1 MSAQPQNYYPPP
13 PGAAPSQQTPD
24 KQRIYS
30 PPPTTSPPAQHYAP
44 PPTSSPPTSQYAPPP
59 ASSTPSHQQYAP
71 PPTSSPPIQQ
81 YPAPPSATPSGQA
94 QFYPPPPSST
104 GPAKQYAPPPQQTPS
119 PHYAPPPS
127 SPPSHEQ
134 QQQQQQQQPPPQY
147 ANLAMRAGTG
157 QAHHSPHNSQQYA
170 EPPPAF
176 SSPSA
181 SYPPEKADAHQLRQ
195 PQPQQPQLAAPPTY
209 PNPDAGYPAEKTA
222 AVAQQQQQ
230 HYQQAG
236 NRPVSQLSS
245 QTAASAQAAASAGPS
260 SAFVGAVATS
270 DDVGTFNGGSYR
282 ISHRD
287 CNTIL
292 TIQLAMGCPLGAKP
306 GAMIAMSPTM
316 TLRGEFK
323 FSVKKMIAGAELGQ
337 SHYIGPGELLL
348 APPML
353 GDITTI
359 RLDGSAQ
366 WTCGHDAYLA
376 STQGVTKDHKRQ
388 GLGKA
393 MFSGEGLFVYKM
405 SGTGILWLA
414 DGEKYIIDNG
424 HLVAWNTKYILERV
438 ASGGIISNL
447 ASAEGLVCKF
457 TGPGTVYMQTR
468 NGRAFSAFMGGQ
480 SYSGV

>member
-1 MSAQPQNYYPPP
+1 MSAQPHNYYPPP
-13 PGAAPSQQTPD
+13 PGGAQASQQTPD
-24 KQRIYS
+24 NQRIYS
-30 PPPTTSPPAQHYAP
+30 PPPTTTSPPTQHYPAPLTSPPTTQYAP
-44 PPTSSPPTSQYAPPP
+44 PPTGPSPLAQ
-59 ASSTPSHQQYAP
+59 QQYAP
-71 PPTSSPPIQQ
+71 PPSASPSIKQ
-81 YPAPPSATPSGQA
+81 YPAPPSANPSGQP
-94 QFYPPPPSST
+94 QFYPAPPSST
-104 GPAKQYAPPPQQTPS
+104 GPSKQYAPPPQQTPS
-119 PHYAPPPS
+119 PHYPPPPA
-127 SPPSHEQ
+127 SPPSHDHQ
-134 QQQQQQQQPPPQY
+134 QQPPQY
-147 ANLAMRAGTG
+147 ANLAMRPGTN
-157 QAHHSPHNSQQYA
+157 QAYHSPHNSQQYA

-176 SSPSA
+176 SNPSA
-181 SYPPEKADAHQLRQ
+181 AYPPEKADAHQLRQ
-195 PQPQQPQLAAPPTY
+195 SQPPQPQFAAPPTY

-222 AVAQQQQQ
+222 T
-230 HYQQAG
+230 AG
-236 NRPVSQLSS
+236 HRPVSQLSS
-245 QTAASAQAAASAGPS
+245 QTGASGPGPGP
-260 SAFVGAVATS
+260 AFVGAVATS

-292 TIQLAMGCPLGAKP
+292 TIQLAMGCPFGAKP
-306 GAMIAMSPTM
+306 GSMIAMSPTM

-323 FSVKKMIAGAELGQ
+323 FSVKKMIAGAELGH
-337 SHYIGPGELLL
+337 SNYIGPGELLL

-359 RLDGSAQ
+359 RLDGAAQ

-376 STQGVTKDHKRQ
+376 STQGVQKDHKRQ

-405 SGTGILWLA
+405 SGTGILWVSSFGAIIRKDLA

-438 ASGGIISNL
+438 ASGGIISNF

-468 NGRAFSAFMGGQ
+468 NGRAFAAFMGGQ